1 MQTMQ
6 SKSPAKKQQGIAL
19 VFVLIMMSMVF
30 VIAAVTSRISTVGER
45 IARAD
50 RDNQLAYQSAEAALN
65 DAEQDIMDVGT
76 KRGCLFP
83 DKVYAD
89 QGCSSDPDSRG
100 YCETAQA
107 SAGKPIYK
115 LVNFEDL
122 SDSTRRYVLF
132 GEKTGR
138 QYTIQ
143 TGKNGVP
150 AQQPKYIIEKTQ
162 LAGTL
167 ERDPVTNA
175 PLPANGVSAY
185 RVTAVGYGVS
195 SNTQVL
201 LQSVV
206 VKQKLDTDCPSS

>member
-1 MQTMQ
+1 M
-6 SKSPAKKQQGIAL
+6 AL

-45 IARAD
+45 TARAD
-50 RDNQLAYQSAEAALN
+50 RDNQLAYQSAESALN

-76 KRGCLFP
+76 TRGCLFP
-83 DKVYAD
+83 EKVYAD
-89 QGCSSDPDSRG
+89 QGCSSDSASRG

-107 SAGKPIYK
+107 SAAKPIYK

-122 SDSTRRYVLF
+122 SDSTRRYVRF
-132 GEKTGR
+132 GEFTGR
-138 QYTIQ
+138 QSNIQ
-143 TGKNGVP
+143 TGTNGVP
-150 AQQPKYIIEKTQ
+150 AQLPKYIIEKTQ

-167 ERDPVTNA
+167 ERDASGA

-185 RVTAVGYGVS
+185 RVTAVGYGIS
-195 SNTQVL
+195 SNTQVM
-201 LQSVV
+201 LQSIV